1 MGVAPC
7 ERMGDEFALPLSLS
21 VADRGVPPENR
32 TNLTRDEGSP
42 PVLSWKARPT
52 L

>member
-21 VADRGVPPENR
+21 VADRGVPPIPN
-32 TNLTRDEGSP
+32 S
-42 PVLSWKARPT
+42 LSTHP
-52 L
+52 LQFH